1 MPLSRFKRL
10 KQVVEDNTTQS
21 GKIFDYSV
29 QILILISIVS
39 LTLETLPNLEPET
52 YKLLYAIDLFC
63 ISLFTIEYL
72 LRVLVAENKI
82 KYVTSFYGVI
92 DLLAILPFIL
102 PTKVDLRILR
112 SFRVLRVFRAQHLTR
127 YSRALTKFRIAF
139 GLIKEEIVLF
149 LIITFILIYI
159 SATGIYYFEHAAQ
172 PELFSSIFHSLWWAV
187 VTLTTVGYGD
197 IYPITT
203 GGRVFTFFMLT
214 IGVGVVT
221 VPAGLVATSLIKAGR
236 IMEAREKSEDE
247 N

>member
-221 VPAGLVATSLIKAGR
+221 VPAGLVATSLIRAGR

>member
-214 IGVGVVT
+214 IGVGVVA